1 MERRGNATF
10 GGILLQNNLPTLQII
25 QFLPL
30 SVSSVLKTLQL
41 MPNVNMAFGKF
52 LPAQA
57 RLGSWVFWASGYHGA
72 DTLLPHSR
80 KRLRSPIVPVPR
92 GEFDSSKKQGIVEC
106 KYSVTRAKSCELKTK
121 AADLLCFV

>member
-57 RLGSWVFWASGYHGA
+57 RLGS
-72 DTLLPHSR
+72 
-80 KRLRSPIVPVPR
+80 
-92 GEFDSSKKQGIVEC
+92 
-106 KYSVTRAKSCELKTK
+106 
-121 AADLLCFV
+121 